1 MSKQIKFLNWEK
13 LPKMGKT
20 KIFIVEDDT
29 FYSKMINHKLSMDP
43 EFEIS
48 IFHDGES
55 FLNRLHERP
64 TIITLDHSLPD
75 ISGLELLKKIKQEF
89 SDIPVIVLSSQE
101 LIVTALEMLQFGAYD
116 YIIKDS
122 AAMDKLWHI
131 VHQANEK
138 QNLFKEI
145 EILSSGIANQ
155 YNFQK
160 YLKGSS
166 DPMKKVHL
174 LLEKTTKTNI
184 TVTITGETGTGKE
197 LAAKSVHYNSD
208 RIKKPFVAINVA
220 AIPKELI
227 ESELFGYEKGA
238 FTGADTMKFGKFEEA
253 NNGTLFLDEIGEMDL
268 NMQAKLLR
276 VLQEKEISRLGSN
289 KIIPLNIRIIVATHR
304 NLSDE
309 VKNGKFREDL
319 YYRLLGINIELP
331 PLRERGND
339 IILLAKY
346 FVDEFCKDNNIQKKE
361 FSSDAV
367 SKLMTYRYPGNVREL
382 KAISE
387 ISVVMSDGDQ
397 ILENDIEFNKK
408 NDIEDFLEDDLTLDQ
423 YNGRII
429 KWFLNKYNNN
439 VIQVAEKLEIGKS
452 TIYRMIKEGKI

>member
-1 MSKQIKFLNWEK
+1 
-13 LPKMGKT
+13 MGKT

-29 FYSKMINHKLSMDP
+29 FYAKMINHKLSMDP

-227 ESELFGYEKGA
+227 ESGLFGYEKGA
-238 FTGADTMKFGKFEEA
+238 FTGADNMKFGKFEEA

>member
-1 MSKQIKFLNWEK
+1 
-13 LPKMGKT
+13 MGKT

-55 FLNRLHERP
+55 FLDRLHERP

-238 FTGADTMKFGKFEEA
+238 FTGADNMKFGKFEEA

-309 VKNGKFREDL
+309 VKNGRFREDL
-319 YYRLLGINIELP
+319 FYRLLGVNIELP